1 MSGEY
6 VEKLKK
12 RAESFMKEAEEAA
25 DKDLAIFFIEQS
37 LQIYVKAVYYEIFG
51 EKIRGHSLRTILGT
65 LARSL
70 EKQDFKEASE
80 KINLFINS
88 HREDLVLLEEAYT
101 ESRYG
106 ELSYTEKDVE
116 RSLKMAGELIKIL
129 REVEEIVKLG

>member
-51 EKIRGHSLRTILGT
+51 EKIRGHSLRTTLGT

>member
-12 RAESFMKEAEEAA
+12 RAENFMKEAEEAS

-37 LQIYVKAVYYEIFG
+37 IQIYIKAVYYEIFG
-51 EKIRGHSLRTILGT
+51 EKIRGHSLRTILSM
-65 LARSL
+65 LSRSL

-80 KINLFINS
+80 KINSFINT
-88 HREDLVLLEEAYT
+88 HREDLIILEEAYT

-116 RSLKMAGELIKIL
+116 RTLKIARELIKIL

>member
-51 EKIRGHSLRTILGT
+51 EKIRVHSLRTILGT